1 VFSAGSFASVVQP
14 EEELEKA
21 PPGRSR
27 MVPQDITWVFLNFEV
42 ESQVGGC
49 AEFTVRLPR
58 RAALG
63 GETRINIEVA
73 TRALSR

>member
-1 VFSAGSFASVVQP
+1 
-14 EEELEKA
+14 
-21 PPGRSR
+21 